1 MASTSSEPSRVSA
14 GPSFLS
20 LALSGEAGLLL
31 LAWGLSV
38 WLQVSPLSLLRPTGA
53 SVLWGVAGT
62 LPLLLAL
69 AWLLASS
76 WAVVRRLVDLVTESL
91 SPVLAPQSLPG
102 LAGLALLAGVS
113 EEILFRGVIQ
123 TALAR
128 SISPAI
134 ALLLTSLLFGLVHF
148 ASRAYALLAAIMGL
162 YLGALFLLADNLIAP
177 ILAHA
182 GYDFAA
188 LLWLSRIRPR
198 YPPVG

>member
-1 MASTSSEPSRVSA
+1 MASTSSEPSRGSA
-14 GPSFLS
+14 GPGFLS

-38 WLQVSPLSLLRPTGA
+38 WLQVSPLTLLRPTEN

-62 LPLLLAL
+62 LPLLLVL
-69 AWLLASS
+69 GWLLASD
-76 WAVVRRLVDLVTESL
+76 WPPVRRLVDLVTEGL
-91 SPVLAPQSLPG
+91 TPILTRQSLPG

-128 SISPAI
+128 SISSGS
-134 ALLLTSLLFGLVHF
+134 ALILTSLLFGLVHF
-148 ASRAYALLAAIMGL
+148 ASRAYALLAAAMGL
-162 YLGALFLLADNLIAP
+162 YLGAVFLLADNLIPP

-198 YPPVG
+198 RPSAG